1 MAEKK
6 KKENAIS
13 KVASKIKKSVKH
25 EKKEAKPKAFEEK
38 NDLESLYVFTIVVE
52 QPVANTVIKL
62 LQNLGSSAQFI
73 HSGRGTAP
81 SEVLGVLSAT
91 DDRKAIIN
99 AFIGEDR
106 LETVQEELNIFFK
119 VGRKNRGVAF
129 AVPLSSIQGIRMY
142 KYLTQT
148 I

>member
-1 MAEKK
+1 M
-6 KKENAIS
+6 
-13 KVASKIKKSVKH
+13 
-25 EKKEAKPKAFEEK
+25 
-38 NDLESLYVFTIVVE
+38 VE